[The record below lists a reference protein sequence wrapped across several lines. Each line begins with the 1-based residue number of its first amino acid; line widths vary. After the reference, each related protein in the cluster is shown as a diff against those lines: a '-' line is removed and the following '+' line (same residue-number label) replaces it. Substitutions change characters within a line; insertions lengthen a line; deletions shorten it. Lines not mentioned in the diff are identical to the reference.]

1 MRSLFTSYSYRRID
15 VFSFLSYVPYV
26 PLPRRPPRWLENE
39 HSDKPRFSCGRTLM
53 SLVSCRGQRPVD
65 VSHNVTLLI
74 TGPQS
79 QNIRHAAT
87 AVFLGGKLRNRI
99 KVILFIA
106 LHSPWSPGI
115 GLGWRTLLGWSWT
128 NLGESTNMI

>member
-1 MRSLFTSYSYRRID
+1 MWENVDVAHVVPWTATSR
-15 VFSFLSYVPYV
+15 
-26 PLPRRPPRWLENE
+26 
-39 HSDKPRFSCGRTLM
+39 
-53 SLVSCRGQRPVD
+53 D

-115 GLGWRTLLGWSWT
+115 GLGWQTLLGLSWT
-128 NLGESTNMI
+128 NLGKSTNMI

>member
-1 MRSLFTSYSYRRID
+1 MWENVDVARVVPWTATSR
-15 VFSFLSYVPYV
+15 
-26 PLPRRPPRWLENE
+26 
-39 HSDKPRFSCGRTLM
+39 
-53 SLVSCRGQRPVD
+53 D

-115 GLGWRTLLGWSWT
+115 GLGWQTLLGWCIDMT
-128 NLGESTNMI
+128 YIACICMHACFPAYQDACLHT